1 MIVFKEI
8 VDEDKYLEIILSH
21 HVLMVLEKFG
31 AVFGKQ
37 VVDGEVTN
45 LAVRIDNFEKNNV
58 S

>member
-21 HVLMVLEKFG
+21 HENMVLEKFG

>member
-8 VDEDKYLEIILSH
+8 VDEDKYLEIILIH
-21 HVLMVLEKFG
+21 HENMVLEKFG